1 MKVVIMEPLEDGDVF
16 VVRRVGSFL
25 FSTRIEVEKLRSED
39 EINEMIRYAHKNLEK
54 PFWRGVKYA
63 LFWVTRVIEKN
74 EVSVGN
80 EDSKESKD

>member
-39 EINEMIRYAHKNLEK
+39 EINEIITGLLSAKKQMSARYA
-54 PFWRGVKYA
+54 VK
-63 LFWVTRVIEKN
+63 K
-74 EVSVGN
+74 
-80 EDSKESKD
+80 